1 MIKLKTTMLFLTIIA
16 ILLLNNPAPAQRA
29 CADQGPDCRL
39 LTSAELKAIKERLLA
54 LKAALPVP
62 DPARYPLAKDVDE
75 AYTMPFIAETNIG
88 GGPMC
93 GCSWRAGCFI
103 EKNNYI
109 HFPYDLK
116 PELKKPVV
124 KPKADKEPKDTEKAL
139 KEALAW
145 VESMQADI
153 GSRIEVLAHL
163 YPHPFLV
170 SEENG
175 KCVDVSETDATNI
188 EKSATFLSWE
198 NWDGTN
204 LTVVFGPRT
213 CKEAETLRVGKPAP
227 NIAPVISIELSIS
240 GPKAEVAELKKKI
253 NRQAF
258 VALLGPVVK

>member
-1 MIKLKTTMLFLTIIA
+1 MTTVLVLTIA
-16 ILLLNNPAPAQRA
+16 ILALNNLAPAQGA
-29 CADQGPDCRL
+29 CREAGPDCRL
-39 LTSAELKAIKERLLA
+39 ITSAELNAIKQRLLA

-62 DPARYPLAKDVDE
+62 DPARYPLASDVDE
-75 AYTMPFIAETNIG
+75 AYTMPFVAEINIG
-88 GGPMC
+88 GGPLC
-93 GCSWRAGCFI
+93 GCSWPAGCFI
-103 EKNNYI
+103 EKNSV

-124 KPKADKEPKDTEKAL
+124 KPKADKEPKDPEKAL

-153 GSRIEVLAHL
+153 GSRIEVLAQL

-170 SEENG
+170 DNVNG
-175 KCVDVSETDATNI
+175 KCVDVSDPEAVSI

-198 NWDGTN
+198 RADGEH
-204 LTVVFGPRT
+204 LTMVFGPRT

-227 NIAPVISIELSIS
+227 KFAPVISIELSIS

>member
-1 MIKLKTTMLFLTIIA
+1 MTKLTTTVLFLCIA
-16 ILLLNNPAPAQRA
+16 ILVLNNPTPAQRA

-39 LTSAELKAIKERLLA
+39 LTSAEVEALKARFLA
-54 LKAALPVP
+54 LKAVLPVP

-103 EKNNYI
+103 EKNSVD
-109 HFPYDLK
+109 FPYDLK

-145 VESMQADI
+145 VESMQADV
-153 GSRIEVLAHL
+153 GTRIEVHAQLL
-163 YPHPFLV
+163 PHPFLV
-170 SEENG
+170 SEVNG
-175 KCVDVSETDATNI
+175 KCADVSDPEAVNI

-198 NWDGTN
+198 RADGEH
-204 LTVVFGPRT
+204 LTMVFGPRT
-213 CKEAETLRVGKPAP
+213 CKEVETLRVEKPAP
-227 NIAPVISIELSIS
+227 NFAPVISIELSIF